1 MLGQFKTYEQLNQ
14 IFCSRIYDE
23 YSMIAN
29 KLLTPPPDTAALME
43 LIAYCK
49 KVEDEILAIMEDK
62 LRNVMK
68 YIVFLGDYTTFS
80 PLELKANNQ
89 TYFW

>member
-1 MLGQFKTYEQLNQ
+1 
-14 IFCSRIYDE
+14 
-23 YSMIAN
+23 
-29 KLLTPPPDTAALME
+29 ME

-49 KVEDEILAIMEDK
+49 KVEDEILALMEDK
-62 LRNVMK
+62 LRNVMR

>member
-1 MLGQFKTYEQLNQ
+1 MPDQ
-14 IFCSRIYDE
+14 IFFRIYDE
-23 YSMIAN
+23 YAMIA
-29 KLLTPPPDTAALME
+29 KTLLTPPPDTAALME

-49 KVEDEILAIMEDK
+49 KVEDELLAIMEDK
-62 LRNVMK
+62 LRSVMR

>member
-1 MLGQFKTYEQLNQ
+1 
-14 IFCSRIYDE
+14 
-23 YSMIAN
+23 MIAN
-29 KLLTPPPDTAALME
+29 KLLTPPPDTASLME

-49 KVEDEILAIMEDK
+49 KVEDEILSIMEDK

>member
-1 MLGQFKTYEQLNQ
+1 
-14 IFCSRIYDE
+14 
-23 YSMIAN
+23 MIAN

-62 LRNVMK
+62 LRNAMR